1 MIGLQGNRCVLGSVD
16 TYGVH
21 GTSEPGVAG
30 SSPAGRA
37 RTELSLNAGSNVKSC
52 AGGELKKKS
61 SIAPLRDRGH
71 HLGTFGYLDP
81 FGTPESR
88 EEYVHS
94 FAQWQAG
101 WLSGSIVELH

>member
-1 MIGLQGNRCVLGSVD
+1 
-16 TYGVH
+16 
-21 GTSEPGVAG
+21 
-30 SSPAGRA
+30 
-37 RTELSLNAGSNVKSC
+37 
-52 AGGELKKKS
+52 
-61 SIAPLRDRGH
+61 LRDRGH